1 MQIVCAIA
9 ESQRHQIPL
18 NILFLYVLKCTC
30 MLLNERNLIYFH
42 FIFSELLAV
51 HVTGA
56 KGCGSDSLDR
66 KAGLHA

>member
-1 MQIVCAIA
+1 MQIVCEIA

-18 NILFLYVLKCTC
+18 NVLKCIC